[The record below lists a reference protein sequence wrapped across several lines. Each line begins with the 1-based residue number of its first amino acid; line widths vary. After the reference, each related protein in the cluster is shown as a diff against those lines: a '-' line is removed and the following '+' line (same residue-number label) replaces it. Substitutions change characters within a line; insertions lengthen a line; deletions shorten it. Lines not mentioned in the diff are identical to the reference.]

1 MIKTIDKQYSGVV
14 EEKKSRF
21 ISNIFH
27 VENINEVNEI
37 IDRIKKKYYDS
48 SHNVYAYRIEE
59 NNQIIEKASDDGE
72 PKKTAGAQIL
82 DIIKKQNLCNIL
94 VIVTRYFGGILLGTG
109 GLVKAY
115 SSCAQVALKEAKY
128 IIQEKGYKLKIEVE
142 YDNLEGFKYFLK
154 TKKVNIIQYN
164 YQKNVEIIVEVT
176 NEQKEEI
183 LNDNNKYFKVLQIDI
198 LEQKYIKK

>member
-59 NNQIIEKASDDGE
+59 NNQIIERASDDGE
-72 PKKTAGAQIL
+72 PKKTAGAPIL

-94 VIVTRYFGGILLGTG
+94 IIVTRYFGGILLGTG

-183 LNDNNKYFKVLQIDI
+183 LNKNNKYFKVLQIDI

>member
-14 EEKKSRF
+14 EEKRSRF

-48 SHNVYAYRIEE
+48 NHNVYAYRIEE
-59 NNQIIEKASDDGE
+59 NNQIIERASDDGE
-72 PKKTAGAQIL
+72 PKKTAGAPIL

-115 SSCAQVALKEAKY
+115 SSCAQAALKEAKY
-128 IIQEKGYKLKIEVE
+128 IMQEKGYKLKIEVE

-164 YQKNVEIIVEVT
+164 YQKNVEIIAEVT

-183 LNDNNKYFKVLQIDI
+183 LNKNNKYFKVLQIDI

>member
-59 NNQIIEKASDDGE
+59 NNQIIERASDDGE
-72 PKKTAGAQIL
+72 PKKTAGAPIL

-164 YQKNVEIIVEVT
+164 YQKNVEIIAEVT

-183 LNDNNKYFKVLQIDI
+183 LNKNNKYFKVLQIDI

>member
-59 NNQIIEKASDDGE
+59 NNQIIERASDDGE
-72 PKKTAGAQIL
+72 PKKTAGAPIL

>member
-14 EEKKSRF
+14 EEKRSRF

-48 SHNVYAYRIEE
+48 NHNVYAYRIEE
-59 NNQIIEKASDDGE
+59 NNQIIERASDDGE
-72 PKKTAGAQIL
+72 PKKTAGAPIL

-94 VIVTRYFGGILLGTG
+94 IIVTRYFGGILLGTG

>member
-1 MIKTIDKQYSGVV
+1 MIKTIDEHYSGVV

-59 NNQIIEKASDDGE
+59 NNQIIERASDDGE
-72 PKKTAGAQIL
+72 PKKTAGAPIL

>member
-59 NNQIIEKASDDGE
+59 NNQIIERASDDGE
-72 PKKTAGAQIL
+72 PKKTAGAPIL

-183 LNDNNKYFKVLQIDI
+183 LNKNNKYFKVLQIDI

>member
-1 MIKTIDKQYSGVV
+1 MIKTIDEHYSGVV

-27 VENINEVNEI
+27 AENINEVNEI

-59 NNQIIEKASDDGE
+59 NNQIIERASDDGE
-72 PKKTAGAQIL
+72 PKKTAGAPIL